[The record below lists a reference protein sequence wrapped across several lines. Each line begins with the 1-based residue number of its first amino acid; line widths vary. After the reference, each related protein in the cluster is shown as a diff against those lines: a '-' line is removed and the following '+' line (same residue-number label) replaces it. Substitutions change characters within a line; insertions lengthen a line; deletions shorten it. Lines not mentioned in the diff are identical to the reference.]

1 MGRRNRFLHIAKL
14 GRGQRGRDST
24 AKGIRVYSWDG
35 GHRGPGQ
42 QRVYSWD
49 SFKAGTAGYRIYEQV
64 DLGRSESGEIGA
76 RSGEITG
83 GRSFRL

>member
-1 MGRRNRFLHIAKL
+1 MPGQWGGEYDKYIAKL
-14 GRGQRGRDST
+14 GRGQRGRDSR

-49 SFKAGTAGYRIYEQV
+49 SFKAGTAAYGIYQEV
-64 DLGRSESGEIGA
+64 DFRKEREAA
-76 RSGEITG
+76 R
-83 GRSFRL
+83 